1 MPTDLMPY
9 QDHSLSRRERQEVAA
24 VQDAQLPAKRAA
36 ARVNAAAFVA
46 HSGLVNAEILTNIE
60 AEMAKR
66 SGAAM
71 DIRATAI
78 VDSYCGLVCTEL
90 TRLSLGE

>member
-1 MPTDLMPY
+1 MPTDLIAP
-9 QDHSLSRRERQEVAA
+9 QDQALTRRDRQEAA
-24 VQDAQLPAKRAA
+24 LVQDAQLPARLAN

-46 HSGLVNAEILTNIE
+46 HSGLVNAEVLTNIE

-71 DIRATAI
+71 DVRATVI
-78 VDSYCGLVCTEL
+78 VDAYCALVCTEL
-90 TRLSLGE
+90 TRLSLGA

>member
-1 MPTDLMPY
+1 MPTDLMPHPD
-9 QDHSLSRRERQEVAA
+9 QALTRRDRQEAA
-24 VQDAQLPAKRAA
+24 LMQDAQLPARLAN

-46 HSGLVNAEILTNIE
+46 HSGLINAEVLSNLE
-60 AEMAKR
+60 AEIAKR

-78 VDSYCGLVCTEL
+78 VDSYCGMVCAEL
-90 TRLSLGE
+90 TRLSLGA